1 MKHIFTAPF
10 SRRTNRE
17 RFSIRR
23 ATSIKIYEDETN
35 QNWVTFTDLEVAKYH
50 REIKIKDFFQT
61 YACKTRYTLIE
72 YVIAYNENDKL
83 DRFFFALKKSLKANN
98 SNLLGYIRLVD
109 LGLNCGVHH
118 HIVVSIPYI
127 NIKGK
132 KLPQHLKRTFNA
144 QKVHGELVENNN
156 KKMNYY
162 IPKEIVELGLN
173 KRAFA
178 RSRKY
183 KEIRLN
189 KMIHNPQNSND
200 FAPAVVTIKKT
211 LN

>member
-35 QNWVTFTDLEVAKYH
+35 QNWVTFTDLEVLKYH
-50 REIKIKDFFQT
+50 REIKIRDFFQT

-72 YVIAYNENDKL
+72 YVIDYNENDKL
-83 DRFFFALKKSLKANN
+83 DRFFFALKKSLKEND
-98 SNLLGYIRLVD
+98 SELLAYIRLAD
-109 LGLNCGVHH
+109 IGENGGLHH
-118 HIVVSIPYI
+118 HIVISIPKI
-127 NIKGK
+127 DIEGET
-132 KLPQHLKRTFNA
+132 LPKHLKRTFNGRI
-144 QKVHGELVENNN
+144 VHGEMVRSIARIT
-156 KKMNYY
+156 NYY

-173 KRAFA
+173 RRAFA

-189 KMIHNPQNSND
+189 KMIQKPQNSND
-200 FAPAVVTIKKT
+200 FAPAVVNIKKT

>member
-17 RFSIRR
+17 PKSIRR

-35 QNWVTFTDLEVAKYH
+35 QNWVKFTDLEVIKYH

-61 YACKTRYTLIE
+61 YACTKRYTLIE
-72 YVIAYNENDKL
+72 YVIDYNDSDKL

-109 LGLNCGVHH
+109 IGENGRLHH
-118 HIVVSIPYI
+118 HIVVSIPKI
-127 NIKGK
+127 NIKGE
-132 KLPQHLKRTFNA
+132 KLPQHLKRTFNT
-144 QKVHGELVENNN
+144 QKVHGELVKNNN

-162 IPKEIVELGLN
+162 IPKEIVELGVN
-173 KRAFA
+173 KRVFA
-178 RSRKY
+178 RSQKY
-183 KEIRLN
+183 KEIAIN
-189 KMIHNPQNSND
+189 KTMQIPPNSID
-200 FAPAVVTIKKT
+200 FDPARMNIKIT

>member
-1 MKHIFTAPF
+1 MKHIFTYPF

-17 RFSIRR
+17 IKSIRR
-23 ATSIKIYEDETN
+23 ATSVKLYEDETN
-35 QNWVTFTDLEVAKYH
+35 QRWVRFTDLEVIKYH

-61 YACKTRYTLIE
+61 YACRIRYTLIE
-72 YVIAYNENDKL
+72 YVIDYNESDKL
-83 DRFFFALKKSLKANN
+83 DRFFFALKKALKENG
-98 SNLLGYIRLVD
+98 SELLGYIRLVD
-109 LGLNCGVHH
+109 IGKNGGVHH

-132 KLPQHLKRTFNA
+132 KLPQHLKRTFNT
-144 QKVHGELVENNN
+144 QRVHGELVENNN

-173 KRAFA
+173 KRVFA

-183 KEIRLN
+183 KEIRIN
-189 KMIHNPQNSND
+189 KMMQNPQNSND
-200 FAPAVVTIKKT
+200 FSTAVVNIKKT

>member
-10 SRRTNRE
+10 SRRTNRVP
-17 RFSIRR
+17 FSIRR

-35 QNWVTFTDLEVAKYH
+35 QNWVKFTDLEVIKYH

-61 YACKTRYTLIE
+61 YACRRRYTLIE
-72 YVIAYNENDKL
+72 YVIDYNESDKL
-83 DRFFFALKKSLKANN
+83 DRFFFALKKALKENG
-98 SNLLGYIRLVD
+98 SELLGYIRLVD
-109 LGLNCGVHH
+109 IGKNGGVHH

-132 KLPQHLKRTFNA
+132 KLPQHLKRTFNGRI
-144 QKVHGELVENNN
+144 VHGELVKNNN
-156 KKMNYY
+156 KQMNYY
-162 IPKEIVELGLN
+162 ITKEIVELGLN
-173 KRAFA
+173 KRVFA

-183 KEIRLN
+183 KEIALN
-189 KMIHNPQNSND
+189 KIIQKPQISCD
-200 FAPAVVTIKKT
+200 FVPARVNIKKT